1 MITWNKIKNSFY
13 SYFAKNRDVRSFILS
28 FNNWSFQGRFLESVS
43 PKKTHF
49 RRKPIAINVILFSF
63 LKFVTTAYKIE
74 VNRLTWNRSKFPSW
88 LTNIPADLQK
98 SIYGL
103 TKQHR
108 TFGTLQC
115 ENLFINITHSNVQN
129 LLKRLV
135 VKQSWNWQMI
145 NYFLT
150 W

>member
-1 MITWNKIKNSFY
+1 MITWNTIKNSY
-13 SYFAKNRDVRSFILS
+13 SYLAKNRGVRSFILS
-28 FNNWSFQGRFLESVS
+28 FNNWSFQQRFLESVS

-49 RRKPIAINVILFSF
+49 RRKPTAINVILFSF
-63 LKFVTTAYKIE
+63 LKCVTTAHKIK
-74 VNRLTWNRSKFPSW
+74 VNRLTWNRSKFW
-88 LTNIPADLQK
+88 VTIPADLQK

-108 TFGTLQC
+108 TFGTLKC
-115 ENLFINITHSNVQN
+115 SNLFINITHSNVQK
-129 LLKRLV
+129 LVKRLV

>member
-1 MITWNKIKNSFY
+1 MKQEQ
-13 SYFAKNRDVRSFILS
+13 ILCHT
-28 FNNWSFQGRFLESVS
+28 V
-43 PKKTHF
+43 
-49 RRKPIAINVILFSF
+49 
-63 LKFVTTAYKIE
+63 
-74 VNRLTWNRSKFPSW
+74 
-88 LTNIPADLQK
+88 PADLQK

-135 VKQSWNWQMI
+135 VKQS
-145 NYFLT
+145 
-150 W
+150 